1 MLHWD
6 GKGWGRTGRDGPSHP
21 ILEGAAPPSAP
32 DAPARSGR
40 DGDGRGRTEA
50 GAGAAPGGARAGP
63 GPDPER
69 ALPPAGCGVLARQ
82 GHSGILGEVFHLT
95 INDSH

>member
-82 GHSGILGEVFHLT
+82 GHSGILGEVFPLT